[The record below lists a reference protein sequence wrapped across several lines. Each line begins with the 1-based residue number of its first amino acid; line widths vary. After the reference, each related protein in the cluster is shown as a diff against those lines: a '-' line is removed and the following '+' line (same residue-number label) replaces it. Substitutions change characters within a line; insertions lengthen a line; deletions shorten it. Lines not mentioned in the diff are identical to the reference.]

1 MTSSTT
7 LSRLPGAAFQE
18 PFGVQIEAL
27 TESADLATLPVP
39 LLRELVRENRLL
51 VLRGFRMPAD
61 AETLA
66 AWCRTWGEVM
76 TWPFGD
82 VLELRE
88 ADDPTDHIF
97 DSSSVPL
104 HWDGMYKPLIPEFQF
119 FHCITA
125 PGPDDG
131 GRTTFCDTV
140 TLLAGASAEM
150 IERWRE
156 VTVTYKIRN
165 VVHYG
170 GRATSPLIVPHPR
183 TGALTLRFNQPPPDT
198 EPDFLNR
205 PAHEF
210 TGIDESRLP
219 ELLTGLDQALHD
231 PRYFYAHTWRSGD
244 MVIADNYALLH
255 GRERFTSRAPRH
267 LRRVHLLGT
276 PAFANPAIAEGD

>member
-1 MTSSTT
+1 MPSSSA
-7 LSRLPGAAFQE
+7 LSRLPGATFGE
-18 PFGVQIEAL
+18 PFGVRVEAQAETDDL
-27 TESADLATLPVP
+27 THLPVP
-39 LLRELVRENRLL
+39 LLRDLVRDNHLL
-51 VLRGFRMPAD
+51 ILRGYEVSPD
-61 AETLA
+61 AAALA

-125 PGPDDG
+125 PGLHDG
-131 GRTTFCDTV
+131 GRTLFCDTV
-140 TLLAGASAEM
+140 TLLAQARTELL
-150 IERWRE
+150 ELWKQ
-156 VTVTYKIRN
+156 VTVTYKIRS

-170 GRATSPLIVPHPR
+170 GQATSPLIVPHPR
-183 TGALTLRFNQPPPDT
+183 TGVPTLRFNQPPPDT

-205 PAHEF
+205 PSHEF
-210 TGIDESRLP
+210 AGIDDGRLP
-219 ELLTGLDQALHD
+219 ELLASLDQALHD
-231 PRYFYAHTWRSGD
+231 PRCFYAHAWRSGD

-276 PAFANPAIAEGD
+276 PAFANPAIASPH